1 MKEVVYYTKSELYE
15 SIKGYEEET
24 HVYKTSKDRY
34 TELFGMSSLLRR
46 FPSDRYELV
55 EVEYENLYKM

>member
-1 MKEVVYYTKSELYE
+1 MKEVVYYTRSELYE

-24 HVYKTSKDRY
+24 DVYKTSKDRY
-34 TELFGMSSLLRR
+34 TEFLGRGSLLNMY
-46 FPSDRYELV
+46 PSGRYELV